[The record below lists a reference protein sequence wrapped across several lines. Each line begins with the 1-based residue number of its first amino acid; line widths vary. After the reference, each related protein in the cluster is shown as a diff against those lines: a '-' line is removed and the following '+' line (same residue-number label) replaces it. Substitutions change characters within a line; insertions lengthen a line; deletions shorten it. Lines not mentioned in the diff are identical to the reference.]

1 MSNVPLK
8 MKRTWIVTGTFLLV
22 FPSANS
28 WMSDH
33 SGIISNSLQHATLQ
47 HHRTKIISNAP
58 PPSNGKRSWNNRKAL
73 WLRNNEDD
81 DKDSAEIQIDLSIE
95 TETTADRTSSYDDKV
110 ETPPVP
116 SSNLTPSFP
125 FLTAAMATMVFVLFW
140 PLLAF
145 VQNSYFDVDMFM
157 SLKGIL
163 DDTSMDE
170 NSIIVELPPLSP
182 AERLVDAIFGPP

>member
-1 MSNVPLK
+1 MSDVPLK

-33 SGIISNSLQHATLQ
+33 SGIISNSLQHVKSK
-47 HHRTKIISNAP
+47 HHWTKIISKNAP
-58 PPSNGKRSWNNRKAL
+58 PPGNGKRSWNNRKTL
-73 WLRNNEDD
+73 WLGNNEDN
-81 DKDSAEIQIDLSIE
+81 DKDAAETRIDLSIE
-95 TETTADRTSSYDDKV
+95 TETTADPTSSYDDKV
-110 ETPPVP
+110 ETPPLP
-116 SSNLTPSFP
+116 SSTPSFP
-125 FLTAAMATMVFVLFW
+125 FLSAAIATIGFVLFW

-145 VQNSYFDVDMFM
+145 VRNSYFDVDMFM
-157 SLKGIL
+157 ALKAIL

-170 NSIIVELPPLSP
+170 NSIIELPPLSP